1 MIISLIFLAV
11 ILIGLFISY
20 IKNKNTIIS
29 EKRNKEIGD
38 EKMDNVNDLVEEY
51 AEALVKEKET
61 EICLSSILTNCS
73 AYKEIHNLAYELNS
87 EYRVLWDNLDEKVK
101 KKITLGRNLMAVQPT
116 FYKWV
121 FRLSTFG
128 ISYLIELPFKKREYQ
143 KNKDYVTSEA
153 FTNGCILVNTNLN
166 FYNKEN

>member
-1 MIISLIFLAV
+1 M
-11 ILIGLFISY
+11 
-20 IKNKNTIIS
+20 N
-29 EKRNKEIGD
+29 
-38 EKMDNVNDLVEEY
+38 NVNDLVEEY
-51 AEALVKEKET
+51 AEALVKEQET

-101 KKITLGRNLMAVQPT
+101 KKITSGRNLMAVQPT

-121 FRLSTFG
+121 FRLCTFG

-153 FTNGCILVNTNLN
+153 FTNGCILINTNLKY
-166 FYNKEN
+166 YNKEK